1 MNENVLG
8 KEKITP
14 LFFRYAIPSIMGL
27 LLMSIYTIIDGIF
40 VGNFVGANALAS
52 INITLPGI
60 HIMIAIS
67 IMIGIGSQS
76 LMGIRLGEGKIDIA
90 QHVFKTAFIMVLV
103 IATVVGVLFILCSK
117 WIVTLFGAS
126 HLLAGDAEKFLQ
138 VTAYF
143 LPFFGGMV
151 VCDFALKTVGRPIY
165 AAMLMLVSVFVNV
178 ALDYIFI
185 AKLGWGIRGAA
196 LATGISYTVA
206 FGMAILPFLSKAKM
220 INLWAGHFQWKLA
233 KEMLYN
239 GSSEGL
245 SELAAGFTTLLF
257 NITLMSYV
265 GETGVV
271 AFTIINYINFLGMAL
286 LMGLAEGIGPL
297 VSYNFGSKQFVRIKS
312 ILKIAYL
319 FSFCVGT
326 IIFIFLFCYSEQLI
340 SMFIGKHAVEVA
352 TFALGGIRLYAM
364 AFLISGLNLV
374 SASYFTALGKP
385 KNAAVIV
392 CLRGFIFLFIG
403 IMIMPPILGITGI
416 WLAVPLAEAMT
427 IILTMMSVK
436 KSIKQLVMNNNAK
449 DDVQSATK
457 EGERATLLLSSK

>member
-1 MNENVLG
+1 MNENILG
-8 KEKITP
+8 KEKVTP
-14 LFFRYAIPSIMGL
+14 LFFKYAIPSIMGL

-60 HIMIAIS
+60 HIIIAIS
-67 IMIGIGSQS
+67 IVIGIGSQS
-76 LMGIRLGEGKIDIA
+76 LMGIRLGEGKIDVA
-90 QHVFKTAFIMVLV
+90 QNVFKTGFILVLV
-103 IATVVGVLFILCSK
+103 VAVLVGVFFILCSE
-117 WIVTLFGAS
+117 WIVTIFGAS
-126 HLLAGDAEKFLQ
+126 HLLAGDAATFLK
-138 VTAYF
+138 VTACF

-165 AAMLMLVSVFVNV
+165 AAMLMLVSVIINV

-206 FGMAILPFLSKAKM
+206 FCMAVLPFLSRAKM

-233 KEMLYN
+233 REMLYN

-257 NITLMSYV
+257 NITLMRYV

-271 AFTIINYINFLGMAL
+271 AFTIINYINFLGLAV
-286 LMGLAEGIGPL
+286 LMGLAEGLGPL
-297 VSYNFGSKQFVRIKS
+297 VSYNFGSKQFMRIKS
-312 ILKIAYL
+312 ILKIACL
-319 FSFCVGT
+319 SSFCVGT
-326 IIFIFLFCYSEQLI
+326 TIFIFLFSYSEQLI
-340 SMFIGKHAVEVA
+340 GMFIGKQAAEVGV
-352 TFALGGIRLYAM
+352 FALSGIRLYAM

-385 KNAAVIV
+385 KNAATIV
-392 CLRGFIFLFIG
+392 GLRGFIFLFIG
-403 IMIMPPILGITGI
+403 IMIMPPMLGITGI
-416 WLAVPLAEAMT
+416 WLAVPVAEVMT
-427 IILTMMSVK
+427 LFISIMLVK
-436 KSIKQLVMNNNAK
+436 RSIKQLVMNN
-449 DDVQSATK
+449 TK
-457 EGERATLLLSSK
+457 GDGESGSKEVECSTLLLGSK